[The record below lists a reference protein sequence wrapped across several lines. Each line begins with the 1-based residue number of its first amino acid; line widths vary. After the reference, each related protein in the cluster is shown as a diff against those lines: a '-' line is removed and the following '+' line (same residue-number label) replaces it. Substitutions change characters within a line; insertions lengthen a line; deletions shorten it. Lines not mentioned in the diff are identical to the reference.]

1 MNVYIFFVCVWDW
14 FSGQET
20 TGQYLI
26 WDIPPAE
33 VPVGFFLEVAAAE
46 G

>member
-1 MNVYIFFVCVWDW
+1 MFTYFLCVFGIG

-20 TGQYLI
+20 TGQYLT